1 MSSTAA
7 RLRTDATPDAPPR
20 LTAVPGVRP
29 NAPVTQADIAE
40 ELRSVGLNRGD
51 VVLVHS
57 SLRSMGF
64 VVGGAQAVVAALFD
78 VVGTRGTV
86 VVPTHS
92 GAWSEPS
99 HWSGDLPEEWL
110 ETIRANTP
118 AYHPRITP
126 TQGMGAI
133 VECMRRWPGFMRSW
147 HPRVSFGA
155 VGPQAE
161 TILADHALASGFGE
175 RSPVGRLYE
184 MGARIL
190 LLGVPHANSSA
201 LHLAEQRAHWPAKR
215 WINQG
220 ASVTVDDERRWVEW
234 RELDHDP
241 TDFDAIGEAIAEARV
256 ESVGWIGRAQA
267 RLMPARDAVDIAA
280 DWISTHRQ

>member
-1 MSSTAA
+1 MSSPAA
-7 RLRTDATPDAPPR
+7 SLRTDAPTAAPR
-20 LTAVPGVRP
+20 LTAVPALRP
-29 NAPVTQADIAE
+29 KAPVTQTDIAG
-40 ELRSVGLNRGD
+40 ELRALGLGWGD

-64 VVGGAQAVVAALFD
+64 VVGGAQAVAAALFD
-78 VVGTRGTV
+78 VIGPRGTL

-110 ETIRANTP
+110 ATIRANTP
-118 AYHPRITP
+118 AFHPRITP
-126 TQGMGAI
+126 TQGMGAV
-133 VECMRRWPGFMRSW
+133 VECLRRWPGFMRSW

-155 VGPQAE
+155 IGPQAE
-161 TILADHALASGFGE
+161 TILADHAWASGFGE

-184 MGARIL
+184 LGASIL

-201 LHLAEQRAHWPAKR
+201 LHLAEQRAHWPSKR
-215 WINQG
+215 WIDQG
-220 ASVTVDDERRWVEW
+220 ASVTVEGEQRWVEW

-241 TDFDAIGEAIAEARV
+241 SDFDAIGQAIGDAHVEA
-256 ESVGWIGRAQA
+256 VGWVGRAQT
-267 RLMPARDAVDIAA
+267 RLMPVRGAVDLAV
-280 DWISTHRQ
+280 DWINTNRG